1 MWRRNYL
8 LVYKISEK
16 GSRELNE
23 DRFYVETRG
32 KKKIYLVADG
42 CGGHSSGEIA
52 SRLICD
58 SLPELLFECDDTA
71 DSIKNGIN
79 LCNVKV
85 LEQQKT
91 YKGMRST
98 VVGLYKSKD
107 KYFAFNVGDSRL
119 YQIRNGNI
127 IFNTEDHSVPYLL
140 YKADIIAED
149 EINTHEDRNK
159 LLEALG
165 NKDKIKINVYQLDV
179 KQGDVF
185 VLATDGFWEHFYR
198 HDFTECLV
206 DNCEDWLS
214 NRIDYIKKTNDPEQ
228 DNYTAVVIGESD
240 E

>member
-1 MWRRNYL
+1 MKEY
-8 LVYKISEK
+8 VFSEK
-16 GSRELNE
+16 GNRDINE
-23 DRFYVETRG
+23 DSYCVE
-32 KKKIYLVADG
+32 KVDDKCIYIVADG

-127 IFNTEDHSVPYLL
+127 IF
-140 YKADIIAED
+140 K
-149 EINTHEDRNK
+149 
-159 LLEALG
+159 
-165 NKDKIKINVYQLDV
+165 
-179 KQGDVF
+179 
-185 VLATDGFWEHFYR
+185 GFI
-198 HDFTECLV
+198 CV
-206 DNCEDWLS
+206 S
-214 NRIDYIKKTNDPEQ
+214 
-228 DNYTAVVIGESD
+228 
-240 E
+240 